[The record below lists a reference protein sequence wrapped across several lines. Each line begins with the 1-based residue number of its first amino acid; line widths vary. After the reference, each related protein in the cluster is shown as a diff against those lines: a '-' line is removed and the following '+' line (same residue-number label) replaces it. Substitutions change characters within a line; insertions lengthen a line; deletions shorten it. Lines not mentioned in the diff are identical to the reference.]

1 MKINRL
7 KLINDVSKAL
17 PGIATGTIVMDGADS
32 LVFLNGHIYS
42 YNSAI
47 SVNVEESEETG
58 LKGIVNAQD
67 FYNCIM
73 KLPSDEIELEVTDST
88 WNIKDGKIKV
98 SMKLLPENGILERFQ
113 KLVPG
118 ENWLDIDGKDF
129 NSALK
134 VCLIKGDSSS
144 LSGVYFKDNIAL
156 ATNKWVINKYSL
168 KNEYP
173 EFWVSSSGVAE
184 LVKWNNFEK
193 IQFEKQWLHLK
204 SSDDTVF
211 SVRTLAL
218 ENYPFEK
225 ILSIFDSATKKNAAL
240 SLKLTEGFFKAIQRA
255 AFFSNKME
263 EHEVISISFGKEV
276 SIKGSRISGNY
287 EECVSDMETSLE
299 SPIEMMFDVEE
310 FTSSEKFFDDFEILS
325 DEETIDTDSPV
336 HVILKNENCIK
347 LFNTITESDN

>member
-1 MKINRL
+1 MTINRL
-7 KLINDVSKAL
+7 KLINDVGKAL
-17 PGIATGTIVMDGADS
+17 PGIATGTVVMEGADS

-67 FYNCIM
+67 FYNCIT
-73 KLPSDEIELEVTDST
+73 KLPSDEIEIEVTDSD
-88 WNIKDGKIKV
+88 WKIKDGKIKV

-118 ENWLDIDGKDF
+118 DDWFDIDGQDF
-129 NSALK
+129 NNALK
-134 VCLIKGDSSS
+134 ICLIKGDTSS
-144 LSGVYFKDNIAL
+144 LSGVYFKGNTAV

-173 EFWVSSSGVAE
+173 EFWVSVNAVTE
-184 LVKWNNFEK
+184 LAKWNNFEK

-218 ENYPFEK
+218 NNYPLDK
-225 ILSIFDSATKKNAAL
+225 ILEIFESATDKNVVM
-240 SLKLTEGFFKAIQRA
+240 SLNLTEEFYKAIQRA
-255 AFFSNKME
+255 SSFSNKME
-263 EHEVISISFGKEV
+263 EHDVISISFGKEV
-276 SIKGSRISGNY
+276 VIKGSRISGNY

-347 LFNTITESDN
+347 LFNTITESNN